1 MAPSTLLLGAAF
13 PVAVG
18 TIDRPRDLGALVS
31 RLYTANLLGSA
42 AGAVL
47 ASVVLLAGLGMETS
61 VRLAT
66 LLALAMAGLLAAR
79 RAAPAT
85 GSIVVTG
92 FAAVL
97 VLGLDPSAP
106 AVQKSFGF
114 YAVPDSYRQYD
125 DAGLRQLLA
134 AHRVLYF
141 RDGATAT
148 VAVQEVDRY
157 RLLKIN
163 GKTDASNGEGDLE
176 TQLLLGHLPL
186 MAADARRVAVVG
198 WGSGE
203 TVGAVLTHP
212 VELVDAFEIEPAV
225 VEASRFF
232 EPENGQPLD
241 DPRVRLVIGDAR
253 THLRRSDA
261 EYDLIISEPSNP
273 WLTGVA
279 SLFTREFFEEAA
291 AEDPLSQRFRHF
303 QI

>member
-1 MAPSTLLLGAAF
+1 
-13 PVAVG
+13 
-18 TIDRPRDLGALVS
+18 
-31 RLYTANLLGSA
+31 
-42 AGAVL
+42 
-47 ASVVLLAGLGMETS
+47 
-61 VRLAT
+61 
-66 LLALAMAGLLAAR
+66 
-79 RAAPAT
+79 
-85 GSIVVTG
+85 
-92 FAAVL
+92 
-97 VLGLDPSAP
+97 
-106 AVQKSFGF
+106 
-114 YAVPDSYRQYD
+114 
-125 DAGLRQLLA
+125 
-134 AHRVLYF
+134 
-141 RDGATAT
+141 
-148 VAVQEVDRY
+148 
-157 RLLKIN
+157 
-163 GKTDASNGEGDLE
+163 
-176 TQLLLGHLPL
+176 